1 MEHNRTEQKIFLS
14 LTVDNV
20 NALQAL
26 FRATLTL
33 GVHPWGQNIA
43 YALALVKLGPHTTL
57 GEDWFNGV

>member
-33 GVHPWGQNIA
+33 RVHPWGQNIA
-43 YALALVKLGPHTTL
+43 YDLALVK
-57 GEDWFNGV
+57 

>member
-26 FRATLTL
+26 FRAPLTP
-33 GVHPWGQNIA
+33 GVHPAGQNIA
-43 YALALVKLGPHTTL
+43 YDLALVRLGPHTTFD
-57 GEDWFNGV
+57 EDWFNGV